1 MSIDVAAFTPLA
13 STVGGILIGV
23 GAALLLLGSGRI
35 AGISGIA
42 SGVINGT
49 AADRPWR
56 LAFLVGLIVAPLL
69 YALFAASNIFE
80 ASVIARAQSNIQAG
94 FVQLAVSGLLVGLG
108 TGLAG
113 GCTSGHGVCGI
124 ARLSPRSLLAT
135 ALFMLTAIIV
145 VFVTRHVMG
154 KN

>member
-1 MSIDVAAFTPLA
+1 MSVDVAAFTPLA

-23 GAALLLLGSGRI
+23 GAALLLLSSGRI

-42 SGVINGT
+42 SGAINGT

-56 LAFLVGLIVAPLL
+56 LAFLIGLIVAPLL
-69 YALFAASNIFE
+69 YALPLASNIFE
-80 ASVIARAQSNIQAG
+80 AGMTARAHINIETG
-94 FVQLAVSGLLVGLG
+94 FVQLAISGLLVGIG

-145 VFVTRHVMG
+145 VFVMRHVLG